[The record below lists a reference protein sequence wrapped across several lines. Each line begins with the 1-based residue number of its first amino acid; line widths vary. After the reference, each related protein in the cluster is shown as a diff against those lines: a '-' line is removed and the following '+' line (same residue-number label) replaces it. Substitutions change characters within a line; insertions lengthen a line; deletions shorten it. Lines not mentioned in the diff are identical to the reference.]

1 MKNVIGVLALVLLF
15 GCSYQGEDLETYLD
29 DPKSLIRD
37 PHYSNY
43 EKKKDALESRYLRK
57 EITYAVYLEETQ
69 KLDDIYSR
77 EVDERTKIID
87 STYSTE

>member
-1 MKNVIGVLALVLLF
+1 MKKIIGTLALVLLV
-15 GCSYQGEDLETYLD
+15 GCSYQGEDLDTYLD

-37 PHYSNY
+37 PHYSSY
-43 EKKKDALESRYLRK
+43 EKKKDALESKYLRK
-57 EITYAVYLEETQ
+57 EITYAVYLEETK
-69 KLDDIYSR
+69 KLDDTYSK